1 MDYDTIHSELGD
13 KFAQFFDSVIYNNIS
28 TDVNSAADTFIS
40 QPYFSDFFSQK
51 SNLKFRISL
60 FEIAFERF
68 IIRDILK
75 SNNQT
80 DLVAIDRFLDLSIYF
95 VDREIFDGVHPCST
109 LEFIFESLDIQQC
122 LYIFNQIVKKP
133 YFKTIVSIPS
143 SAGKGQVLLRTLN
156 NLIERIPKSIKFSEF
171 RGQVMQFSARVF
183 SISDR
188 SGMNFKG
195 EYDSGFVLSYETDL
209 LDSFKLPTNPSTP
222 EISSNP
228 TTNNSVNNEPVKSD
242 KNSASTNTPSSTDSN
257 TQHNSKGTFDIDI
270 DPVCKQPLNENI
282 SISDPTAL
290 INPESNPDSQNSNQ
304 ISSDPQSTANK
315 ATENAPKKTRETFLS
330 EDATKFY
337 LSFWELQKYFAS
349 PWLAFEDNTFD
360 SVSILTEGDKSPQLL
375 HYNRSKLHSIALTKN
390 EPLTPITYLTNPTLL
405 TSQLS
410 DPRFRTQILIQILI
424 FCNYALSATKEN
436 IDIQMAA
443 ATINKNTILNFK
455 VSPEQQSVLNEIYKK
470 SLSLLSSKSKSNGS
484 LARSIFHILKSEK
497 NWVSWKNENCQP
509 FVKPKNPDLYK
520 DIELSRSTIFCNE
533 KDAPP
538 FKKLKISKLENS
550 RVIDQLDDVKIDPES
565 IAQSLK

>member
-13 KFAQFFDSVIYNNIS
+13 KFALLFDSVIYNNNS
-28 TDVNSAADTFIS
+28 ADVNSAADTLIS

-68 IIRDILK
+68 IIRDIIK

-95 VDREIFDGVHPCST
+95 VNREIFDGVHPCST

-122 LYIFNQIVKKP
+122 LYIFNQIIKKP
-133 YFKTIVSIPS
+133 YFKSIFSIPS
-143 SAGKGQVLLRTLN
+143 NAGKGQVLLRTLN

-171 RGQVMQFSARVF
+171 RGQVMQFSARIF

-195 EYDSGFVLSYETDL
+195 EYDSGFTLCYETNL
-209 LDSFKLPTNPSTP
+209 LDSFKLPANSSTSQS
-222 EISSNP
+222 SSNP
-228 TTNNSVNNEPVKSD
+228 TINNQPDKSD
-242 KNSASTNTPSSTDSN
+242 KNNSSTNTPSSTDSN
-257 TQHNSKGTFDIDI
+257 AQHNSKDISGIDI
-270 DPVCKQPLNENI
+270 DPVCKQPLDENI
-282 SISDPTAL
+282 STPNPTTV
-290 INPESNPDSQNSNQ
+290 INSESNPDSQSSNQ
-304 ISSDPQSTANK
+304 TSSNQQSTADK
-315 ATENAPKKTRETFLS
+315 AGENISKRTRETFLS

-360 SVSILTEGDKSPQLL
+360 SVSIKLRMALIKLVEGDKSPQIL
-375 HYNRSKLHSIALTKN
+375 HYTRSKLQSIAITKN
-390 EPLTPITYLTNPTLL
+390 EHPIPITYLTNPSLL

-424 FCNYALSATKEN
+424 FCNYALFATKES
-436 IDIQMAA
+436 IDTQMAA

-455 VSPEQQSVLNEIYKK
+455 VSPEQVNPLFKF
-470 SLSLLSSKSKSNGS
+470 SL
-484 LARSIFHILKSEK
+484 
-497 NWVSWKNENCQP
+497 
-509 FVKPKNPDLYK
+509 Y
-520 DIELSRSTIFCNE
+520 
-533 KDAPP
+533 
-538 FKKLKISKLENS
+538 
-550 RVIDQLDDVKIDPES
+550 
-565 IAQSLK
+565 